1 MLAFAGQVVADFWLK
16 TLVGFLPAVGWMVAH
31 QLTGNRKLFFPY
43 AMALA
48 AHLACLFSGRGRAAA
63 ALAGGLIAAALLA
76 IRLL

>member
-1 MLAFAGQVVADFWLK
+1 MLAFAGQVVAAFRLK

-76 IRLL
+76 IRFL